1 MKVERENNMDHS
13 SIESRSKAGVA
24 AHSIVHKS
32 NEDNPIDMNRT
43 SQVGVPTKLS
53 DNGGQGDDEENRKRA
68 MLAEMGSTGEVA
80 VEKSLGLNTQDEALE
95 FAATT

>member
-32 NEDNPIDMNRT
+32 HDGNPIEMNET
-43 SQVGVPTKLS
+43 NMVDVPAKLS
-53 DNGGQGDDEENRKRA
+53 DNEENAEEIRKRA
-68 MLAEMGSTGEVA
+68 L
-80 VEKSLGLNTQDEALE
+80 L
-95 FAATT
+95 